1 MDTTVK
7 IPNLQL
13 WFYRFR
19 WSSGIL
25 NLSLLIKIPKWNY
38 LLDKNHICSLMK
50 LGSYQRLLSKHF
62 DSIHYIYHR
71 IHSNIFP
78 IYAHCLNFLF
88 QCYQNQNMNSSTL
101 GFTDQ
106 ILGACINMFLCD
118 IKLTSL
124 GQRLSS
130 PMKYDISLKGLHSI
144 HWI

>member
-13 WFYRFR
+13 LFFRFR
-19 WSSGIL
+19 WSSVTVNLTMLL
-25 NLSLLIKIPKWNY
+25 NRLEKNY
-38 LLDKNHICSLMK
+38 PLDKNHICSLGK
-50 LGSYQRLLSKHF
+50 LGSYQRLLRKHF

-71 IHSNIFP
+71 IHSNICP

-88 QCYQNQNMNSSTL
+88 QCYQNQNMNSNTL

-130 PMKYDISLKGLHSI
+130 PMKYDISF
-144 HWI
+144 